1 MGVRVMDFVEIDRII
16 NDHGFAS
23 EPAFTDVYISVHE
36 IPPEMNAIG
45 LYYPDSEVIVIP
57 PDGLESVLL
66 HELGHR
72 YGHFYFEDLT
82 EQYAEAFRRRYETR
96 HLAPLGKD
104 VSYLPY
110 SRPANAVVYQIA
122 PTDSPLL
129 PIFCIGLALG
139 AGVLLDK
146 SRRR

>member
-1 MGVRVMDFVEIDRII
+1 MDFAEIDRVI
-16 NDHGFAS
+16 NAHGFAS
-23 EPAFTDVYISVHE
+23 DPAFTDVYISVHD
-36 IPPEMNAIG
+36 IPLEMNAIG

-72 YGHFYFEDLT
+72 YGHYYFNDLT
-82 EQYAEAFRRRYETR
+82 EQYAEAFRKRYENQR
-96 HLAPLGKD
+96 LALMGED
-104 VSYLPY
+104 ISYLPY
-110 SRPANAVVYQIA
+110 RRPANAVVYQVA
-122 PTDSPLL
+122 PSLSPVL
-129 PIFCIGLALG
+129 PLFCIGLALG